1 MQISFNWF
9 KREVFFRTLIGLS
22 NYTTRTMPVA
32 DSDNL
37 VMQTFLFST
46 VRSCKPVFSYRTTKE
61 VIPSISELKLL
72 CHLIIL
78 A

>member
-22 NYTTRTMPVA
+22 NYRTMPVA

-37 VMQTFLFST
+37 VMQTFPFPT
-46 VRSCKPVFSYRTTKE
+46 VRSCKPVFSYRMTKD
-61 VIPSISELKLL
+61 
-72 CHLIIL
+72 
-78 A
+78 

>member
-22 NYTTRTMPVA
+22 NYRTMPVA

-37 VMQTFLFST
+37 VMQTFPFST
-46 VRSCKPVFSYRTTKE
+46 VRSCKPVFSYRMTKD
-61 VIPSISELKLL
+61 
-72 CHLIIL
+72 
-78 A
+78 